1 MSVRFYRADK
11 ILFSV
16 KSKKFIPNKSSLRHK
31 YDAYYVDFSGL
42 VFEMEGRLR
51 GLLQLASSPTFKS
64 RVKTFA
70 SYYSKLLRLADQLDI
85 ASEFPLL
92 TDLIAIR
99 VICPFLDDVPQIEQQ
114 LKANFGIR
122 EVEYKGINRSFD
134 EFGYVSTH
142 VLLEIPESMLIDK
155 SLPDGLVC
163 EVQIRTILQDAWA
176 EVEHELIYKSEFN
189 PFDLP
194 LKRKLASINASLSLA
209 DTIFQEIRSY
219 QKNLHAEMDC
229 RRTIFYEKAD
239 NLMGTATR
247 EIFDSASKTAEVS
260 SYENHSQVD
269 FSGTIDDLLLR
280 AIHAQNSKDFSTA
293 IAIYTHI
300 IAEKPQNNVVF
311 AVILNHRGMAYFAQS
326 NFEKAKEDF
335 YRATTLDE
343 KNLRSCYYLG
353 IVLSV
358 LGDDAGAIENFTK
371 TLALNSFQSRVYFR
385 RALCF
390 FHLAD
395 YTSAMADISSSI
407 DLGFNNDDV
416 QKLKAAILE
425 KLEIK

>member
-1 MSVRFYRADK
+1 MYDFFYMD
-11 ILFSV
+11 L
-16 KSKKFIPNKSSLRHK
+16 
-31 YDAYYVDFSGL
+31 SGL

-51 GLLQLASSPTFKS
+51 SLLHLTSSPTFKS
-64 RVKTFA
+64 RVKTFS
-70 SYYSKLLRLADQLDI
+70 SYYSKLLRLADQVDI
-85 ASEFPLL
+85 TVEFPLL

-99 VICPFLDDVPQIEQQ
+99 VICPFLDDVHQIEQQ
-114 LKANFGIR
+114 LKANFNIR

-142 VLLEIPESMLIDK
+142 VLLEVPDSMLVGK
-155 SLPDGLVC
+155 TLPDGLLC

-176 EVEHELIYKSEFN
+176 EVEHELIYKTEFN

-229 RRTIFYEKAD
+229 RRTIFYDKAD
-239 NLMGTATR
+239 KLM
-247 EIFDSASKTAEVS
+247 VS
-260 SYENHSQVD
+260 SSDDVFSPPAEDADTSAHDQGSVD

-280 AIHAQNSKDFSTA
+280 AIHAQNSKDFTTA

-300 IAEKPQNNVVF
+300 INDKPQNNVVF

-326 NFEKAKEDF
+326 DFEKARDDF
-335 YRATTLDE
+335 SHASRLDE

-358 LGDDAGAIENFTK
+358 LGDDAGAIENFTR
-371 TLALNSFQSRVYFR
+371 TLALNSYQSRVYFR
-385 RALCF
+385 RALSY

-395 YTSAMADISSSI
+395 YTSAMADVSSAM
-407 DLGFNNDDV
+407 DLGFNSDDV
-416 QKLKAAILE
+416 HKLKSAILE
-425 KLEIK
+425 KLDIK

>member
-1 MSVRFYRADK
+1 M
-11 ILFSV
+11 
-16 KSKKFIPNKSSLRHK
+16 
-31 YDAYYVDFSGL
+31 DFSGL

-51 GLLQLASSPTFKS
+51 SLLHLPSAPTFKS
-64 RVKTFA
+64 RVKTFS
-70 SYYSKLLRLADQLDI
+70 SYYSKLLRLADQVDI
-85 ASEFPLL
+85 TSEFPLL

-114 LKANFGIR
+114 LKANFAIR

-142 VLLEIPESMLIDK
+142 VLLEVPESMLLGK
-155 SLPDGLVC
+155 TLPDGLLC

-209 DTIFQEIRSY
+209 DTIFQEIRIY

-229 RRTIFYEKAD
+229 RRTIFYDKAD
-239 NLMGTATR
+239 KLL
-247 EIFDSASKTAEVS
+247 VS
-260 SYENHSQVD
+260 STDDIFSSDSGDSVGSSHDQNAVD

-280 AIHAQNSKDFSTA
+280 AIHAQNSKDFNTA

-300 IAEKPQNNVVF
+300 IDEKPPNNVVF

-326 NFEKAKEDF
+326 DFEKARDDF
-335 YRATTLDE
+335 SRAGELDE

-358 LGDDAGAIENFTK
+358 LGDDVGAIENFTR
-371 TLALNSFQSRVYFR
+371 TLALNSYQSRVYFR
-385 RALCF
+385 RALSY
-390 FHLAD
+390 FHIAD
-395 YTSAMADISSSI
+395 YTSAMADVSSAI

-416 QKLKAAILE
+416 QKLKSAILE